1 MDEFAPPVEELIAQF
16 RRLPGV
22 GKKSA
27 QRMAFFVLGLPE
39 GEAEAFANSILSA
52 KRTVYRC
59 RVCCNLTDR
68 EVCPICSDP
77 ERDRSTVCVVAD
89 PKDVAAIE
97 RTREYK
103 GLYHVLHGVI
113 SPLDGVGPDDIRIR
127 ELMSRLAG
135 DEVREIIL
143 ATDPDTTGEATAMY
157 IARLAKP
164 FGVKTTRLDY
174 GTPVGG
180 HLEFADDVTLSR
192 AISGRS
198 EI

>member
-68 EVCPICSDP
+68 EVCPICSDA

-135 DEVREIIL
+135 DEVRELIL

-164 FGVKTTRLDY
+164 FGVKTTRLAY
-174 GTPVGG
+174 GIPVGG